1 MAQDRDQWRI
11 VCKYVNK
18 SWGFDKICKISVF
31 CEEALASKE
40 NLCSLLVAL
49 VRHTYLNGDNAI

>member
-18 SWGFDKICKISVF
+18 SWSSIESCKISAL
-31 CEEALASKE
+31 CNEAVAFKE
-40 NLCSLLVAL
+40 NLCSVEVA
-49 VRHTYLNGDNAI
+49 VV